1 MIGLKVIYTV
11 KELDVNG
18 KIFHANLKFPKTT
31 KENSLEIIEKLIKTL
46 EMKKRVIEE
55 NV

>member
-1 MIGLKVIYTV
+1 MEGLKVTYEV
-11 KELDVNG
+11 KEVKDD
-18 KIFHANLKFPKTT
+18 KIFNGTLSFPKET

-46 EMKKRVIEE
+46 EMKRQAIEE